1 MQKLSFLFVL
11 VIFLACQQ
19 ESTPEKEVSTIT
31 EKKTMTLRGEITNP
45 SSAIVSLSNGEDK
58 YEAKVEDGKF
68 ELIVKLD
75 EAGNYRFK
83 HGAEYAY
90 LFLEPNDDLM
100 MKLDATQFDQ
110 SLTFSGTGAEENNY
124 IIGKLNISD
133 ELGLHGED
141 IYKLEAKEFS
151 EELDVV
157 YKKLGDNFSAIIQEN
172 DVINPTFA
180 TNAYTD
186 LIYEWATKRLQYPS
200 YHEHYAEKEAKLGDD
215 YYDFLNK
222 IEIDDPKV
230 LENKKYK
237 SFIGMYSNHL
247 AEDNLKK
254 NDTYKS
260 ASDEDRAMIL
270 LKEKLAVI
278 PTAFKSNEVQQ
289 HLNFVSINNHIKYN
303 GADNMKDLVADFNAK
318 SKNEEQKETL
328 NENFN
333 KWSAI
338 AAGQDAPNFNY
349 KNIKGEEVALSDLK
363 GKNVYVDVWAT
374 WCGPC
379 LKELPQLEKLQK
391 KYADTDNIVFTS
403 VSIDDD
409 KEKWEKM
416 VTKKEMKGI
425 QIIGDKAWDS
435 SICKDYMIK
444 GIPRFLLID
453 KDGKIIDANAPRPSS
468 DKIKTIL
475 ASLADGSFTSMR

>member
-1 MQKLSFLFVL
+1 MQKLSILFVL
-11 VIFLACQQ
+11 VFFIACQQ
-19 ESTPEKEVSTIT
+19 EKTTEKEASATS
-31 EKKTMTLRGEITNP
+31 EQKTMTLRGEIMNP
-45 SSAIVSLSNGEDK
+45 SSSIVSLSNGEDK
-58 YEAKVEDGKF
+58 YEGKVEDGKF
-68 ELIVKLD
+68 EIVVNLD

-110 SLTFSGTGAEENNY
+110 SLAFSGTGAEENNY
-124 IIGKLNISD
+124 IIGKYNISD
-133 ELGLHGED
+133 ELGLNDEE

-151 EELDVV
+151 DELDVV
-157 YKKLGDNFSAIIQEN
+157 YKKLGDNYNAIIQDN
-172 DVINPTFA
+172 QVINADFA
-180 TNAYTD
+180 NNAYID
-186 LIYEWATKRLQYPS
+186 LIYEWAAKRLQYPA
-200 YHEHYAEKEAKLGDD
+200 YHKHYAEKEATLGDD

-222 IEIDDPKV
+222 IDIDAPKA

-237 SFIGMYSNHL
+237 SFIGMYSSHL

-254 NDTYKS
+254 NDTYNNATDK
-260 ASDEDRAMIL
+260 EKTMIR

-278 PTAFKSNEVQQ
+278 PTQFKSSEVQQ
-289 HLNFVSINNHIKYN
+289 HLNFVTLNDHIKYN
-303 GADNMKDLVADFNAK
+303 GAAEMKDLVADFNAK
-318 SKNEEQKETL
+318 STNEEQKKTL
-328 NENFN
+328 NENFEN
-333 KWSAI
+333 WTAI
-338 AAGQDAPNFNY
+338 TVGKDAPDFKY
-349 KNIKGEEVALSDLK
+349 KNIEGKEIALSDLK

-379 LKELPQLEKLQK
+379 RKEIPHLEKLQD
-391 KYADTDNIVFTS
+391 KYASTDNIVFTS

-416 VTKKEMKGI
+416 VKEKEMKGV